1 MDLLQ
6 ALADIPKLIE
16 DYKVVMNRLIQ
27 ADKELAALKED
38 RYVGWDWICQYLG
51 VTKPTAMQML
61 ADEKMLVH
69 GRQVKRIL
77 RSKVIRFAEK
87 HSVRVRDVTE

>member
-16 DYKVVMNRLIQ
+16 DYKLVMNRLIQ